1 MNQDVF
7 LSLLALNVYN
17 RGSTRSV
24 FAGGSSIGDA
34 IIRSPSSFGIPDAQL
49 SAWENAGFSAFAYDW
64 NGQTVISCRLT

>member
-49 SAWENAGFSAFAYDW
+49 SAWENAGFQLLRMIGMAKRSSRA
-64 NGQTVISCRLT
+64 V